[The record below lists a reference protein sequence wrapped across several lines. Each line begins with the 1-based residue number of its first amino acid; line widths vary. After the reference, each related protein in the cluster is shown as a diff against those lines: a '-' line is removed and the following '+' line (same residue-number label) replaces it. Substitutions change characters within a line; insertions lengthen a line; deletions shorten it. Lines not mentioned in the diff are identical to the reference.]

1 MSYETDGYGP
11 ETRMVEVPILDF
23 LCKDDL
29 FKCEDAPGNGY
40 EYLQPRLHPEHR
52 DGDNNV
58 ILRPELVEAIKRI
71 NGIDDEV
78 ANSVYQD
85 LLGISDNEK
94 WLKII
99 KGDYSKT
106 VPGQS
111 DKKTIFL
118 IDFKNPSNNTFTVTN
133 QLYVKSQHSR
143 KPDVVV
149 FINGI
154 PVVVIEAKS
163 PFAYKDKT
171 GEAFD
176 QIKQYERDVPR
187 LFYSNCF
194 NIVTNEKNTL
204 YGATGSS
211 SKYYGYWRKPWPKT
225 NEDLNNDPMKKA
237 LWALLAPRN
246 LLDLIAHFIVFERE
260 KDKDGHTHIIKK
272 ICRYQQF
279 RAVNKIVN
287 RVIKDE
293 QNKGLVWHTQGS
305 GKSLTMVFSAIKLK
319 THLTIDAKTLESPNI
334 LVLTDRVDL
343 DTQIKNTFIACG
355 IRNPKH
361 MKKVSD
367 LKELLKSEATGL
379 TVVTTIF
386 KFQGSKDPIA
396 NSKNWI
402 ILVDECHR
410 TQEKDL
416 GAYLRATLPEARF
429 FGFTGT
435 PVKKNDHDTYANF
448 SPEGEGYI
456 DKYDIDDA
464 VTDGATVPIHHTAR
478 MTEWNVEKAKM
489 DILFDQ
495 WFANEPEKVINALKE
510 KGVSLGMLIKFPKRI
525 ELIAYD
531 IWTHYKSYAKPDGL
545 KAQVVAYDRE
555 AIILYKRALNK
566 VITDDLIKSGESP
579 ENALKMADEMSA
591 CVYSNNQ
598 EDAKPSEEL
607 YTQELREDL
616 QKYYADKDTEID
628 IKDSFKTKS
637 KEPSFLIVCSKLL
650 TGFDAPIEG
659 VMYVDNPLTDHNLLQ
674 AIARANRV
682 WSEGRKDCGLIVD
695 YIGITKKL
703 DKALECYR
711 KEDIKNAT
719 RDFSELEEKLR
730 RSHEEVAAYLKE
742 IDTKQPNLRA
752 EFIKLIELIETK
764 DRWFEFKRKAKEFI
778 SAYEIL
784 SPEPFILQF
793 QRDLKLTAS
802 FLQYATPSFEKKSA
816 EPLGNYSE
824 KIRAMLEEHLEV
836 TGLKTTIKLRK
847 LTDPDF
853 KKDFDTEGKSDED
866 IKEAAVR
873 KATELKKITT
883 EKVEDNELRYT
894 KFSER
899 LLEIIRM
906 LEEKQLESSEAL
918 KEMEALSSQLDQEDK
933 AYRDSGLNEKAY
945 DILKILEA
953 FRYETDS
960 EADDSNNEKSE
971 GLSKEI
977 INKLKEIAKEV
988 EVVYASNDSA
998 PKGWHQMEQLRK
1010 ELRGTIRRILKP
1022 TSLKGWQKDIP
1033 NRVEEYALKNFIKV

>member
-29 FKCEDAPGNGY
+29 FKSNDKTVGY
-40 EYLQPRLHPEHR
+40 KYLQPAKHSQER
-52 DGDNNV
+52 DGETNV
-58 ILRPELVEAIKRI
+58 ILRNELLAAIKRI
-71 NGIDDEV
+71 NDVDDEV

-85 LLGISDNEK
+85 LLNLSDNEK

-99 KGDYSKT
+99 KGDYSKS

-118 IDFKNPSNNTFTVTN
+118 IDFKNTENNTFTVTN
-133 QLYVKSQHSR
+133 QYYVKSQHSR
-143 KPDVVV
+143 KPDVVI

-176 QIKQYERDVPR
+176 QIKQYERDIPR
-187 LFYSNCF
+187 LFFSNCF

-211 SKYYGYWRKPWPKT
+211 SKYYGYWRNPWPKT
-225 NEDLNNDPMKKA
+225 DEDLSNDPLKKA
-237 LWALLAPRN
+237 LWALLQPDN

-279 RAVNKIVN
+279 RAVNKIVD
-287 RVIKDE
+287 RVVKDE

-319 THLTIDAKTLESPNI
+319 THLTLDAKTLENPNI

-343 DTQIKNTFIACG
+343 DTQIKNTFVACG

-361 MKKVSD
+361 MTSVSQLRD
-367 LKELLKSEATGL
+367 TIKSEATGL

-386 KFQGSKDPIA
+386 KFQGSKDPIP
-396 NSKNWI
+396 NSENWI
-402 ILVDECHR
+402 LLVDECHR

-416 GAYLRATLPEARF
+416 GAYLRATFPKAKF

-435 PVKKNDHDTYANF
+435 PVKKNDMDTYANF

-464 VTDGATVPIHHTAR
+464 VADGATVPIHHTAR
-478 MTEWNVEKAKM
+478 MTEWNVETAKM

-495 WFANEPEKVINALKE
+495 WFANEPEEVISALKE
-510 KGVSLGMLIKFPKRI
+510 KGISLGMLIKFPKRI
-525 ELIAYD
+525 DLIAYD
-531 IWTHYKSYAKPDGL
+531 IWTHYKAYAKPDGL
-545 KAQVVAYDRE
+545 KAQIVAYDRE

-566 VITDDLIKSGESP
+566 VITADLVKSGLSQE
-579 ENALKMADEMSA
+579 EAEKQADEMSA
-591 CVYSNNQ
+591 CVYSGNQ
-598 EDAKPSEEL
+598 EDAKPSEEE
-607 YTQELREDL
+607 YIQELRGDL
-616 QKYYADKDTEID
+616 QKYYADKDKEIE
-628 IKDSFKTKS
+628 IKDNFKTKS

-711 KEDIKNAT
+711 KEDVQNAT
-719 RDFSELEEKLR
+719 RDFSKLEENLT
-730 RSHEEVAAYLKE
+730 RSHEEVSAYLKE
-742 IDTKQPNLRA
+742 IDGNQPNLRA
-752 EFIKLIELIETK
+752 EFIKLIEIIETK
-764 DRWFEFKRKAKEFI
+764 DRWLVFKKKAKEFI

-793 QRDLKLTAS
+793 QKDLKLTVA
-802 FLQYATPSFEKKSA
+802 FLQYATPSFEKKEA

-824 KIRAMLEEHLEV
+824 KIRAMLDEHLEV

-847 LTDPDF
+847 LTDPEFQNDF
-853 KKDFDTEGKSDED
+853 KTEGKSPED
-866 IKEAAVR
+866 IKEAATR
-873 KATELKKITT
+873 KATELKKITR
-883 EKVEDNELRYT
+883 EKVDDNELRYK

-899 LLEIIRM
+899 LLEIIKL
-906 LEEKQLESSEAL
+906 LEEKQLEASEAL
-918 KEMEALSSQLDQEDK
+918 KEMEKLSGELNKEDK
-933 AYRDSGLNEKAY
+933 AYKDSGLTERGY

-953 FRYETDS
+953 FRYES
-960 EADDSNNEKSE
+960 EEKSDDDSKNEKSE
-971 GLSKEI
+971 GLSKEV

-988 EVVYASNDSA
+988 EEVYASNDSA
-998 PKGWHQMEQLRK
+998 PKGWNHMEQLRK
-1010 ELRGTIRRILKP
+1010 ELRQKVRRILQPVK
-1022 TSLKGWQKDIP
+1022 LQGWQKEIP